1 MYPIRWTCG
10 LQHLSRVF
18 DERKFRGYLVLAW
31 SRPSMAIIKQ
41 LSVAPGTVDCSLS
54 VASRHW
60 SVRYAFTFDKWI
72 FWAYSK
78 AAFSFAEWACP
89 IRALKCAHWE
99 HLSLV
104 KHTQVFLL
112 WPIMVTSG
120 TRIGTFKTKME
131 LELSGPMN
139 HENSIGAMKVI
150 VRQKR

>member
-1 MYPIRWTCG
+1 MYPIKWTWG

-18 DERKFRGYLVLAW
+18 DDFKFLGYLVLAW

-41 LSVAPGTVDCSLS
+41 LSVAPVTVDCSLS

-60 SVRYAFTFDKWI
+60 SVRYAFTLDKCI

-89 IRALKCAHWE
+89 IRALKCAHWG

-104 KHTQVFLL
+104 KHTQVSFT
-112 WPIMVTSG
+112 WAYHGQSI
-120 TRIGTFKTKME
+120 IGFYLGHVHDTWKPHGGRGSDCKTKA
-131 LELSGPMN
+131 SKP
-139 HENSIGAMKVI
+139 KF
-150 VRQKR
+150 